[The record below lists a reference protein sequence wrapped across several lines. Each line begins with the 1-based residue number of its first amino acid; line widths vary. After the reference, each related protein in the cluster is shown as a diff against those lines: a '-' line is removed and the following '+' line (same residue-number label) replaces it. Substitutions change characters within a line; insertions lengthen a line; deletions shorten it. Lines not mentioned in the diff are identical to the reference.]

1 METIL
6 DENVIA
12 DGTAFPEAKPEAEDT
27 ASESVTEEAEIGGGV
42 PDACAELGEFFP
54 GITEESADAVCNLER
69 YRQLRAL
76 GLSTE
81 EAYRATARQRAQ
93 DSRSHLSGA
102 VGSAAPPRRGGISE
116 QELRSARELLGDISD
131 AEIRRLYKRVNA

>member
-1 METIL
+1 METSFDKNAL
-6 DENVIA
+6 TEDAVSS
-12 DGTAFPEAKPEAEDT
+12 EAEPDIGAT
-27 ASESVTEEAEIGGGV
+27 ADETATVGAENGDGA
-42 PDACAELGEFFP
+42 PDICAELGEFFP

-69 YRQLRAL
+69 YRQLKAL

-81 EAYRATARQRAQ
+81 EAYRATARQRTA

-102 VGSAAPPRRGGISE
+102 VGSAAPPRRGDISE